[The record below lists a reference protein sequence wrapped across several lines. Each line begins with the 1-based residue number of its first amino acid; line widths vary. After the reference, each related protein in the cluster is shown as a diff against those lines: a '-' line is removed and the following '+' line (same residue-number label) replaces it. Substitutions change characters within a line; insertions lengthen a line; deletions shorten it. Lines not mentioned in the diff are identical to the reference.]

1 MEELILT
8 GIIPFDLS
16 DRDEVQ
22 QCRLRLLEIQSK
34 GISFDDKVANL
45 ILKAIV
51 QFYNATRTFFDQDQ
65 LSDILKDS
73 GVDPELMSKALF
85 LFGILKNKQITNEKY
100 AYTLDRFLEYRKKN
114 KFEEALLTSLNLLK
128 GASDLD
134 TGVTALQK
142 AKEAIIPVVFDSE
155 MASLETPHGDI
166 LRDKDEI
173 LDEIQRARSGKIEEG
188 LVPFGYAKMDGP
200 TGGGLH
206 RGDLAVIAGLS
217 STGKSFF
224 GVNIAYN
231 AAFKSKK
238 NVCIVTLETTRKQ
251 LRRRILSRHSTEL
264 KFGSPLMIEKLK
276 SGDLSEEEFETLKMV
291 LEDMSEGDYG
301 TIDVVQPSNNSTI
314 EDIRIYLEKLNMVT
328 PIDLVIIDYLALM
341 KPVKR
346 TNNERADM
354 ASLFKDC
361 KQLALTFNKGKGVP
375 IVTVHQIAFQA
386 SKSVKFEPGKFFKF
400 DALADTSEAVKSSDF
415 VMAIYRDEVLEEA
428 FELAAGILKTRDGSP
443 AGENLFKLYA
453 DFRYGLIADL
463 QE

>member
-8 GIIPFDLS
+8 GLIPFDLT

-34 GISFDDKVANL
+34 SISFEDKVANL
-45 ILKAIV
+45 ILKAII
-51 QFYNATRTFFDQDQ
+51 QFYNATKTFFDQDQ

-73 GVDPELMSKALF
+73 GIEPELMSKALF
-85 LFGILKNKQITNEKY
+85 LFEVLKNKQITNEKY

-114 KFEEALLTSLNLLK
+114 KFEEALLNSLNFLK
-128 GASDLD
+128 GSGDLD
-134 TGVTALQK
+134 TGVSALQK

-155 MASLETPHGDI
+155 MASLETPHGNI
-166 LRDKDEI
+166 LQDKDEI
-173 LDEIQRARSGKIEEG
+173 LDEIEKARSGKLEEG
-188 LVPFGYAKMDGP
+188 LVPFGYVKMDKP
-200 TGGGLH
+200 TGGLH
-206 RGDLAVIAGLS
+206 RGDLAVVAGIS
-217 STGKSFF
+217 GTGKSFF
-224 GVNIAYN
+224 GANLAYN

-251 LRRRILSRHSTEL
+251 IRRRILSRHSTEL
-264 KFGSPLMIEKLK
+264 KFGSPISIEKLK
-276 SGDLSEEEFETLKMV
+276 AGDLSEEEYETLKMV

-301 TIDVVQPSNNSTI
+301 TVDVVQPSNNSTI

-328 PIDLVIIDYLALM
+328 PLDLVIIDYLTLL

-354 ASLFKDC
+354 ASLFKEC
-361 KQLALTFNKGKGVP
+361 KQLALTFNKGKGIP
-375 IVTVHQIAFQA
+375 IVTVHQISFQA
-386 SKSVKFEPGKFFKF
+386 TKSVKFEPGKFFKF

-415 VMAIYRDEVLEEA
+415 VMALYRDEVLEEA
-428 FELAAGILKTRDGSP
+428 FELAAGILKTRDGTP
-443 AGENLFKLYA
+443 ADENLFKLYA